1 MIKLIRYHLPTIV
14 KRENDFGISKITW
27 QIYKSFGNWKD
38 PPPPLG
44 KIPKKSRFFYD
55 VPKYVGSNEADGN
68 VDGENRCVTK
78 VTLTLIANLVKD
90 ATVTTAM
97 TMMMTKMTKMIFQ
110 DEQRMLLIFASCYL
124 VAMTSVCTNPI
135 MCNLIFIVITIV
147 IIVIN
152 TVVVIVVVVIVV
164 VVKIVIILI
173 LITTFS
179 KVPLLI
185 EFEQSWPAGTKK
197 IIGAETSFYKISKY
211 HARFLFTSDQ
221 EQISW
226 FSQ

>member
-1 MIKLIRYHLPTIV
+1 M
-14 KRENDFGISKITW
+14 
-27 QIYKSFGNWKD
+27 
-38 PPPPLG
+38 
-44 KIPKKSRFFYD
+44 
-55 VPKYVGSNEADGN
+55 
-68 VDGENRCVTK
+68 
-78 VTLTLIANLVKD
+78 
-90 ATVTTAM
+90 
-97 TMMMTKMTKMIFQ
+97 FQ

-152 TVVVIVVVVIVV
+152 AVVVIVVVVIVV

-185 EFEQSWPAGTKK
+185 EFEQS
-197 IIGAETSFYKISKY
+197 
-211 HARFLFTSDQ
+211 
-221 EQISW
+221 
-226 FSQ
+226 

>member
-1 MIKLIRYHLPTIV
+1 M
-14 KRENDFGISKITW
+14 
-27 QIYKSFGNWKD
+27 
-38 PPPPLG
+38 
-44 KIPKKSRFFYD
+44 
-55 VPKYVGSNEADGN
+55 
-68 VDGENRCVTK
+68 
-78 VTLTLIANLVKD
+78 KD

-152 TVVVIVVVVIVV
+152 TVVVIVVVV

-185 EFEQSWPAGTKK
+185 EFEQS
-197 IIGAETSFYKISKY
+197 
-211 HARFLFTSDQ
+211 
-221 EQISW
+221 
-226 FSQ
+226 